1 MKKIYFLTMA
11 LCAFAFT
18 ANAQFFIEDD
28 MESYALGDMG
38 SQNLSVWSVWSGTPS
53 PAEDID
59 VVDTYANSGVQS
71 GYVDDSGSP
80 DVMLVLGNRDSGDYT
95 LLFDV
100 LIPPTKGGYFNIQG
114 ETEANG
120 GALGGAGVFNS
131 SNIYFNNGG
140 AEPGVCFD
148 QTNGDEFDYPEG
160 EWFSVKIY
168 ADVDNTVY
176 TMTVN
181 GLEGSETDF
190 QSDAILGGLDLFSID
205 GNNQM
210 YIDDVFFA
218 PGNLGT
224 SDFSADVFSVYPNPV
239 KDVLNINSQAA
250 VDSVVIY
257 DVLGKVVLQ
266 EQPAAISPSIN
277 MSGLNSGAYLV
288 NVTIGGASKTIK
300 VIK

>member
-1 MKKIYFLTMA
+1 MKKFYFLTMA

-28 MESYALGDMG
+28 IESYTLGDMG
-38 SQNLSVWSVWSGTPS
+38 SQNLTVWSVWSGTPS
-53 PAEDID
+53 PAEDVDVTDAQAASGTQSVLID
-59 VVDTYANSGVQS
+59 G
-71 GYVDDSGSP
+71 SGSV
-80 DVMLVLGNRDSGDYT
+80 DGMLVLGNRSSGDYT
-95 LLFDV
+95 LLMNV
-100 LIPPTKGGYFNIQG
+100 YIPPTKGGYFNIQG

-140 AEPGVCFD
+140 TDPGVCFD
-148 QTNGDEFDYPEG
+148 QTQGDEFDYPEG
-160 EWFSVKIY
+160 EWFSVRIY

-176 TMTVN
+176 TMTVA
-181 GLEGSETDF
+181 GVEGSETDF
-190 QSDAILGGLDLFSID
+190 QADAILGALDLFSID
-205 GNNQM
+205 GNNEM
-210 YIDDVFFA
+210 YVDDVLFA
-218 PGNLGT
+218 PGVLGA

-239 KDVLNINSQAA
+239 KDVLNINSKAA

-266 EQPAAISPSIN
+266 AQPDAISPSIN

-288 NVTIGGASKTIK
+288 NVTIGNASKTIK